1 MFEGSLLNHSQRC
14 SGLASVGPLS
24 SLAALEHEHLCW
36 SQDRRGERHV
46 GVQAE
51 HRTARQEDGEV
62 VHQAALQMGVKVVH
76 RARAREVHLIEHQFH
91 DQGHVGHSKERM
103 NVFTD
108 AAGQEYAGLAD
119 V

>member
-1 MFEGSLLNHSQRC
+1 M
-14 SGLASVGPLS
+14 
-24 SLAALEHEHLCW
+24 
-36 SQDRRGERHV
+36 

-62 VHQAALQMGVKVVH
+62 VH
-76 RARAREVHLIEHQFH
+76 RARAREVHRIEHQFH

>member
-1 MFEGSLLNHSQRC
+1 M
-14 SGLASVGPLS
+14 
-24 SLAALEHEHLCW
+24 
-36 SQDRRGERHV
+36 

-62 VHQAALQMGVKVVH
+62 VALQMGVKVVH
-76 RARAREVHLIEHQFH
+76 RARAREVHRIEHQFH

-108 AAGQEYAGLAD
+108 AAEHEYAGLAD

>member
-1 MFEGSLLNHSQRC
+1 M
-14 SGLASVGPLS
+14 
-24 SLAALEHEHLCW
+24 
-36 SQDRRGERHV
+36 

-76 RARAREVHLIEHQFH
+76 RARAREVHQFH

>member
-1 MFEGSLLNHSQRC
+1 M
-14 SGLASVGPLS
+14 
-24 SLAALEHEHLCW
+24 
-36 SQDRRGERHV
+36 

-76 RARAREVHLIEHQFH
+76 RARAREVHRIEHQFH

-108 AAGQEYAGLAD
+108 AAGQEYPGLAD
-119 V
+119 VEGGLTVEELAVVC